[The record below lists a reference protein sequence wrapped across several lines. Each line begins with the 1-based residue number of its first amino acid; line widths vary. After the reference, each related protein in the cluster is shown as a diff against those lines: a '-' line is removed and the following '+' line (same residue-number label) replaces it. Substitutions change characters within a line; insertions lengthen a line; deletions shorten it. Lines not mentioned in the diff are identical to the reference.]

1 VVWSA
6 TVLRVPLPGREPP
19 IALAYVDL
27 DGGPRVLGH
36 IRTRCEHRLTAGTKV
51 RGVGLS
57 SDGDLTFEVQE

>member
-27 DGGPRVLGH
+27 DGGPRILGH
-36 IRTRCEHRLTAGTKV
+36 IRTHSEHRLTAGTKV
-51 RGVGLS
+51 HGVGLS
-57 SDGDLTFEVQE
+57 SDGDLTFEAQE